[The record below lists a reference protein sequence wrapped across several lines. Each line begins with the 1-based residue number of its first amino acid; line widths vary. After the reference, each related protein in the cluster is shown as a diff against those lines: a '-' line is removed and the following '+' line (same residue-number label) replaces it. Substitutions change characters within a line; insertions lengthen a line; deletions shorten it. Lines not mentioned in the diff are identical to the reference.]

1 MIKKINIH
9 RNEQGSFTLESSL
22 VFPVIF
28 VAILILLFFCLYL
41 YQNALL
47 AHSAAIAADRTSYVW
62 DNSHKDP
69 RTGAVE
75 IGEHDSLYWRLTSD
89 GLLRGIFNLGGGEST
104 ASVNLPASSSD
115 GVQPAQKLSRVASQL
130 PNGFNGEIRYD
141 HKLLTRKV
149 EVSLKRLIRFAPL
162 ETVIG
167 DSTQAGEATS
177 YIVDPVEFIRTVDL
191 ARYYGAKFKPAN
203 QNHINQIE
211 AGNALQL
218 FGK

>member
-9 RNEQGSFTLESSL
+9 RNERGSFTLESSL

-62 DNSHKDP
+62 DNSHKDS

-75 IGEHDSLYWRLTSD
+75 IGKHDSLYWRLTSD
-89 GLLRGIFNLGGGEST
+89 GLLRGIFNLGGGEAT

-115 GVQPAQKLSRVASQL
+115 GFQPAQKLSHVASQL
-130 PNGFNGEIRYD
+130 PNSFNGEIRYD

-149 EVSLKRLIRFAPL
+149 EVSLKRMIRLAPL
-162 ETVIG
+162 EAVIG
-167 DSTQAGEATS
+167 DSTQAGGATS

-191 ARYYGAKFKPAN
+191 ARYYGAKFKPASK
-203 QNHINQIE
+203 NHVNQIE